1 MVSSPDN
8 RGVMIVGGKKGE
20 EPYSM
25 STKILELRV
34 DGNEWQ
40 ELDQQLA
47 YPRADIG
54 YSVIP
59 IPESMATCQEPAY
72 DLGSFGRLIQ
82 EYFVK

>member
-8 RGVMIVGGKKGE
+8 RGVMIVGGQNVDEGW
-20 EPYSM
+20 SM

-47 YPRADIG
+47 FPRAHNT
-54 YSVIP
+54 YLVIP
-59 IPESMATCQEPAY
+59 IPESMANCQLPVVQQSV
-72 DLGSFGRLIQ
+72 G
-82 EYFVK
+82 

>member
-1 MVSSPDN
+1 MFMRAHIMVSSPDN

-47 YPRADIG
+47 FHRADTS
-54 YSVIP
+54 YLVIP
-59 IPESMATCQEPAY
+59 IPESMATCQLPVVQQSS
-72 DLGSFGRLIQ
+72 G
-82 EYFVK
+82 